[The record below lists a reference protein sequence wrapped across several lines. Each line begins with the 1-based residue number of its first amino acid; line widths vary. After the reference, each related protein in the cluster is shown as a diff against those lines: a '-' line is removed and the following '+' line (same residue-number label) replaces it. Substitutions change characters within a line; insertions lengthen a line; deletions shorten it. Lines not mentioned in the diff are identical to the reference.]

1 MQITSHR
8 LRTEEKK
15 LVKKL
20 LYILV
25 AFFAFLILIVYTG
38 LPLLAKFIVAITSIN
53 QNPVKTN
60 QAESLSILFP
70 PVLDRIAEATN
81 SATVKISGS
90 GNTGATVKIYI
101 NNQEVLKVLA
111 DKEGRFQTGKI
122 QLNEGNNTFTA
133 INVLNNQESSP
144 SAPMSITYK
153 KSPPSL
159 QIETPKDGDKFSS
172 DNKDIYIQGLTDP
185 GNRVII
191 NDRQVIVDREGKFKY
206 PVTLSEGDNIF
217 HIIATDDAG
226 NQTKMDLKVSYTK

>member
-20 LYILV
+20 LFIFV

-81 SATVKISGS
+81 SSTVKISGS
-90 GNTGATVKIYI
+90 SNAEATVKIYV
-101 NNQEVLKVLA
+101 NGQETVKVLA

-122 QLNEGNNTFTA
+122 QLNEGNNTVTA
-133 INVLNNQESSP
+133 INVTNNQESSP
-144 SAPMSITYK
+144 SASMSITYK

-159 QIETPKDGDKFSS
+159 QIETPKDGDKFFS

-185 GNRVII
+185 GNRIII
-191 NDRQVIVDREGKFKY
+191 NDRQVIVDQEGKFKY
-206 PVTLSEGDNIF
+206 PVTISEGDNNF

-226 NQTKMDLKVSYTK
+226 NQTKTDLKVSYTK